1 VHRFVIG
8 DAVMQ
13 YRAHHQLNRCKVLVG
28 SCRLAKW
35 RNKFGVSVLR
45 IFNHSVSKVVSS
57 LFIIELLVLLASAY
71 LGAALRF
78 LDGGYPFAPR
88 HEHFFMTA
96 FAYTCAMLFSMSALG
111 MYKLNFREG
120 FRDTFLR
127 LMPACALSFGIMT
140 FVFYLLPDIHV
151 GRGALGTVVIVAAIG
166 ILIGR
171 ILFFKSSESKLL
183 ESRIIFLGA
192 GPLALECSDL
202 ALHNTQYHK
211 YRIIGFV
218 PLSGEEA
225 HVPGS
230 AILPSNQ
237 SLVSLAKKFSASE
250 IIVSVQNRRGG
261 TFPIQELL
269 ECKLNGIKVVDAAS
283 FFEREA
289 NQIRVDSLQP
299 SWLVFGGG
307 FDQSFIRTVGKR
319 VFDLI
324 VSLMIFAVSLPAMV
338 VAGLLIFLEDGA
350 PIFYQQERVG
360 KNGKTFMVLKFRSM
374 RNNAEKAGKPQ
385 WASSDDP
392 RTTHVGR
399 IIRKL
404 RIDELPQ
411 ILNVVKG
418 DMSFVGPRPERPFFV
433 KQLCEEVPFYNARHS
448 LKPGITGLAQVRYQ
462 YGASVEDSIQKLQ
475 YDLYY
480 VKNNS
485 LFLDILILIDTLQVV
500 VFGKGQ

>member
-1 VHRFVIG
+1 
-8 DAVMQ
+8 
-13 YRAHHQLNRCKVLVG
+13 
-28 SCRLAKW
+28 
-35 RNKFGVSVLR
+35 VLR
-45 IFNHSVSKVVSS
+45 IFNHSVSKVVSG
-57 LFIIELLVLLASAY
+57 LLLLDLLILLASAY
-71 LGAALRF
+71 MGAALRF
-78 LDGGYPFAPR
+78 LDGSYPFSSQ
-88 HEHFFMTA
+88 HSNFFLIA
-96 FAYTCAMLFSMSALG
+96 VAYAAAMLFSMSALG

-127 LMPACALSFGIMT
+127 LMPACALSFAIMT
-140 FVFYLLPDIHV
+140 LLFYLLPDIHL
-151 GRGALGTVVIVAAIG
+151 GRGALGMVVLVAATG
-166 ILIGR
+166 ILLGR

-192 GPLALECSDL
+192 GALARECSDL

-218 PLSGEEA
+218 PMFGEVA
-225 HVPGS
+225 HVPGT
-230 AILPSNQ
+230 AILPATQ
-237 SLVSLAKKFSASE
+237 SLVSLAKKFNASE

-261 TFPIQELL
+261 SFPIQELL

-289 NQIRVDSLQP
+289 NQIRIDSLQP

-307 FDQSFIRTVGKR
+307 FDQSFLRTLGKR
-319 VFDLI
+319 IFDL
-324 VSLMIFAVSLPAMV
+324 VTSLMIFAVSLPAMII
-338 VAGLLIFLEDGA
+338 AGLLIFIEDGA

-392 RTTHVGR
+392 RTTRVGR
-399 IIRKL
+399 IIRKM

-433 KQLCEEVPFYNARHS
+433 KQLCQDVPFYNARHS
-448 LKPGITGLAQVRYQ
+448 IKPGITGLAQVRYQ

-500 VFGKGQ
+500 IFGKGQ

>member
-1 VHRFVIG
+1 
-8 DAVMQ
+8 M
-13 YRAHHQLNRCKVLVG
+13 
-28 SCRLAKW
+28 
-35 RNKFGVSVLR
+35 LR
-45 IFNHSVSKVVSS
+45 IFNHSVSKVVSG
-57 LFIIELLVLLASAY
+57 LLLLDLLILLASAY
-71 LGAALRF
+71 MGAALRF
-78 LDGGYPFAPR
+78 LDGSYPFSSQ
-88 HEHFFMTA
+88 HSNFFLIA
-96 FAYTCAMLFSMSALG
+96 VAYAAAMLFSMSALG

-127 LMPACALSFGIMT
+127 LMPACALSFAIMT
-140 FVFYLLPDIHV
+140 LLFYLLPDIHL
-151 GRGALGTVVIVAAIG
+151 GRGALGMVVLVAATG
-166 ILIGR
+166 ILLGR

-192 GPLALECSDL
+192 GALARECSDL

-218 PLSGEEA
+218 PMFGEVA
-225 HVPGS
+225 HVPGT
-230 AILPSNQ
+230 AILPATQ
-237 SLVSLAKKFSASE
+237 SLVSLAKKFNASE

-261 TFPIQELL
+261 SFPIQELL

-289 NQIRVDSLQP
+289 NQIRIDSLQP

-307 FDQSFIRTVGKR
+307 FDQSFLRTLGKR
-319 VFDLI
+319 IFDL
-324 VSLMIFAVSLPAMV
+324 VTSLMIFAVSLPAMII
-338 VAGLLIFLEDGA
+338 AGLLIFIEDGA

-392 RTTHVGR
+392 RTTRVGR
-399 IIRKL
+399 IIRKM

-433 KQLCEEVPFYNARHS
+433 KQLCQDVPFYNARHS
-448 LKPGITGLAQVRYQ
+448 IKPGITGLAQVRYQ

-500 VFGKGQ
+500 IFGKGQ